1 MSAAAAVGARMMRQ
15 RQLLGMTQGAFA
27 ALVGVGQPQ
36 VSRWERGDVV
46 VPFAR
51 RAEVAMALRMSPA
64 ALFREVLHAEMVA
77 EVVA

>member
-1 MSAAAAVGARMMRQ
+1 MTPAETVGQRMRHQ

-51 RAEVAMALRMSPA
+51 MADVAVVLRVSPA
-64 ALFREVLHAEMVA
+64 HLFREVLRD
-77 EVVA
+77 EVTDEAAA